1 VARDAV
7 RAAQGEPAGD
17 AEVPVEPGVQRPGTP
32 GSPRTAPPPSAP
44 GAATSAGG
52 LSRAQDQLGA
62 EAYQV
67 VGSAPAEDTLR
78 AARDRAREQGAPE
91 VRTLAVQDDP
101 VPALVNAAAEHGA
114 DLLVVG
120 NRGLRSLA
128 GRILGSVPADIARKA
143 GLDVLIVH
151 TT

>member
-1 VARDAV
+1 MASYQTVLVGTDGSESSFAAV
-7 RAAQGEPAGD
+7 
-17 AEVPVEPGVQRPGTP
+17 
-32 GSPRTAPPPSAP
+32 
-44 GAATSAGG
+44 TSAARLAAACEAELVIACAYLPMRGPE
-52 LSRAQDQLGA
+52 LAVAQDQLGP

-78 AARDRAREQGAPE
+78 TARDRALAEGAVD
-91 VRTLAVQDDP
+91 VRSVAVQDEP
-101 VPALVNAAAEHGA
+101 VAALVRIAQECSA
-114 DLLVVG
+114 DLVVVG

>member
-1 VARDAV
+1 MVAYRTVMVGTDGSESSFVAV
-7 RAAQGEPAGD
+7 E
-17 AEVPVEPGVQRPGTP
+17 
-32 GSPRTAPPPSAP
+32 
-44 GAATSAGG
+44 GAARLAAVCGAELVIACAYLPMRG
-52 LSRAQDQLGA
+52 PELALAQDQLGA

-78 AARDRAREQGAPE
+78 TARDRARAQGAAN
-91 VRTLAVQDDP
+91 VRSVAVQDEP
-101 VPALVNAAAEHGA
+101 VAALVRVARECSA

-143 GLDVLIVH
+143 DLDVLIVH

>member
-1 VARDAV
+1 MPYRTVLVGTDGSESSFAAVASAARLAV
-7 RAAQGEPAGD
+7 ACRARLVIACAYSPM
-17 AEVPVEPGVQRPGTP
+17 RGTDLDVAKD
-32 GSPRTAPPPSAP
+32 R
-44 GAATSAGG
+44 
-52 LSRAQDQLGA
+52 LGA

-67 VGSAPAEDTLR
+67 VGSAPAEGTLR
-78 AARDRAREQGAPE
+78 VARDKARDEGAKD
-91 VRTLAVQDDP
+91 VRTVAVEDKP
-101 VPALVNAAAEHGA
+101 VAALEQVAQEYAA
-114 DLLVVG
+114 DLIVVG

>member
-1 VARDAV
+1 MAAYRTVLVGTDGSESSFAAV
-7 RAAQGEPAGD
+7 ERAARLAAACG
-17 AEVPVEPGVQRPGTP
+17 AELVVACAYTP
-32 GSPRTAPPPSAP
+32 LRGPELDLAK
-44 GAATSAGG
+44 
-52 LSRAQDQLGA
+52 DQLGA

-78 AARDRAREQGAPE
+78 IARDRARAQKAAR
-91 VRTLAVQDDP
+91 VRTVAVRDEP
-101 VPALVNAAAEHGA
+101 VAALVRVAQECSA

-128 GRILGSVPADIARKA
+128 GRILGSVPADVARKA
-143 GLDVLIVH
+143 GVDVLIVH

>member
-1 VARDAV
+1 MSSYRVVMVGTDGSASSFAAV
-7 RAAQGEPAGD
+7 E
-17 AEVPVEPGVQRPGTP
+17 
-32 GSPRTAPPPSAP
+32 
-44 GAATSAGG
+44 GAARLAAACGAELVVVCAYQPMHG
-52 LSRAQDQLGA
+52 PELSRAQDQLGA

-78 AARDRAREQGAPE
+78 AARDRAREQGVPE

>member
-1 VARDAV
+1 MTAYRTVMVGTDGSESSFAAV
-7 RAAQGEPAGD
+7 ETAAKLAAACA
-17 AEVPVEPGVQRPGTP
+17 AELVIACAYLPMRGPELAV
-32 GSPRTAPPPSAP
+32 
-44 GAATSAGG
+44 
-52 LSRAQDQLGA
+52 AQDQLGA

-67 VGSAPAEDTLR
+67 VGSAPAEDTLLT
-78 AARDRAREQGAPE
+78 AKDRARAQGAAN
-91 VRTLAVQDDP
+91 VRTVAVQGEP
-101 VPALVNAAAEHGA
+101 VAALVGIARKASA

-128 GRILGSVPADIARKA
+128 GRILGSVPADIARKS

>member
-1 VARDAV
+1 MVAYRTVVVGTDGSESSFAAV
-7 RAAQGEPAGD
+7 ESAARLAAACA
-17 AEVPVEPGVQRPGTP
+17 AELVIACAFVPLRGVE
-32 GSPRTAPPPSAP
+32 
-44 GAATSAGG
+44 
-52 LSRAQDQLGA
+52 LSVAQDQLGA

-78 AARDRAREQGAPE
+78 SATDRARAAGAE
-91 VRTLAVQDDP
+91 DVRSVAVQDEP
-101 VPALVNAAAEHGA
+101 VAALVRIAQECAA
-114 DLLVVG
+114 DLVVVG

>member
-1 VARDAV
+1 MTTIPYQTVLVGTDGSESSFAAV
-7 RAAQGEPAGD
+7 
-17 AEVPVEPGVQRPGTP
+17 
-32 GSPRTAPPPSAP
+32 
-44 GAATSAGG
+44 TSAARLAVACKARLVIACAYSPMRGTD
-52 LSRAQDQLGA
+52 LDVAKDRLGA

-67 VGSAPAEDTLR
+67 VGSAPAEGTLR
-78 AARDRAREQGAPE
+78 VARDKARDEGAE
-91 VRTLAVQDDP
+91 DVRTVAVEDKP
-101 VPALVNAAAEHGA
+101 VVALERIAQEYTA
-114 DLLVVG
+114 DLIVVG

>member
-1 VARDAV
+1 MSSYRVVMVGTDGSESSFAAV
-7 RAAQGEPAGD
+7 E
-17 AEVPVEPGVQRPGTP
+17 
-32 GSPRTAPPPSAP
+32 
-44 GAATSAGG
+44 GAARLAAVCRAELLIVCAYQPMRGPE
-52 LSRAQDQLGA
+52 LSRAQDQLGS

-67 VGSAPAEDTLR
+67 VGSAPAEETLR
-78 AARDRAREQGAPE
+78 AARERGLGQGVSE
-91 VRTLAVQDDP
+91 VRSLAVQDDP
-101 VPALVNAAAEHGA
+101 VPALVNAAREHAA

>member
-1 VARDAV
+1 MVGTDGSASSFAAV
-7 RAAQGEPAGD
+7 E
-17 AEVPVEPGVQRPGTP
+17 
-32 GSPRTAPPPSAP
+32 
-44 GAATSAGG
+44 GAARLAAACGAELVVVCAYQPMHG
-52 LSRAQDQLGA
+52 PELSRAQDQLGA

-120 NRGLRSLA
+120 NRGLRSLMRSA
-128 GRILGSVPADIARKA
+128 SWGPYPPTSRGKPVS
-143 GLDVLIVH
+143 
-151 TT
+151 TC

>member
-1 VARDAV
+1 MTAYQTVLVGTDGSESSFTAVASAARLAAACKAELVVVCAYSPMRDTELAV
-7 RAAQGEPAGD
+7 
-17 AEVPVEPGVQRPGTP
+17 
-32 GSPRTAPPPSAP
+32 
-44 GAATSAGG
+44 
-52 LSRAQDQLGA
+52 AQDQLGR

-78 AARDRAREQGAPE
+78 TAADRARAHGVAA
-91 VRTLAVQDDP
+91 VRSVAVQDEP
-101 VPALVNAAAEHGA
+101 VAALVRTARECAA
-114 DLLVVG
+114 DLVVVG

-128 GRILGSVPADIARKA
+128 GRILGSVPSEIARKA

>member
-1 VARDAV
+1 MIAYRTVMVGTDGSESSFAAVEKAARLAAV
-7 RAAQGEPAGD
+7 CG
-17 AEVPVEPGVQRPGTP
+17 AELVIACAY
-32 GSPRTAPPPSAP
+32 APMRGPELA
-44 GAATSAGG
+44 
-52 LSRAQDQLGA
+52 LAQDQLGS

-67 VGSAPAEDTLR
+67 MGSAPAEDTLR
-78 AARDRAREQGAPE
+78 IARDRARAQGATE
-91 VRTLAVQDDP
+91 IRSVAVQDEP
-101 VPALVNAAAEHGA
+101 VPALVRIARESSA

>member
-1 VARDAV
+1 MPYQTVLVGTDGSESSFAAV
-7 RAAQGEPAGD
+7 
-17 AEVPVEPGVQRPGTP
+17 
-32 GSPRTAPPPSAP
+32 
-44 GAATSAGG
+44 TSAARLAVACKARLVIACAYSPMRGTD
-52 LSRAQDQLGA
+52 LDVAKDRLGA

-67 VGSAPAEDTLR
+67 VGSAPAEGTLR
-78 AARDRAREQGAPE
+78 VAGDKARDEGAE
-91 VRTLAVQDDP
+91 DVRTVVVEDKPVAVLERIAQEY
-101 VPALVNAAAEHGA
+101 AA
-114 DLLVVG
+114 DLVVVG

>member
-1 VARDAV
+1 MSSYRVVMVGTDGSVSSFAAV
-7 RAAQGEPAGD
+7 E
-17 AEVPVEPGVQRPGTP
+17 
-32 GSPRTAPPPSAP
+32 
-44 GAATSAGG
+44 GAARLAAACGAELVVVCAYQPMHG
-52 LSRAQDQLGA
+52 PELSRAQDQLGA

-91 VRTLAVQDDP
+91 VRTLAAQDDP

>member
-1 VARDAV
+1 MIAYRTVMVGTDGSESSFAAV
-7 RAAQGEPAGD
+7 E
-17 AEVPVEPGVQRPGTP
+17 
-32 GSPRTAPPPSAP
+32 
-44 GAATSAGG
+44 GAARLAAVCKAELVIACAYLPMRGPE
-52 LSRAQDQLGA
+52 LALAQDQLGA

-78 AARDRAREQGAPE
+78 TARDRARAQGAVN
-91 VRTLAVQDDP
+91 VRSVAVQDEP
-101 VPALVNAAAEHGA
+101 VPALARIARECSA

-143 GLDVLIVH
+143 DLDVLIVH

>member
-1 VARDAV
+1 VVAYHTVMAGTDGSTSSLAAV
-7 RAAQGEPAGD
+7 ESAARLAAACGAGLVIVC
-17 AEVPVEPGVQRPGTP
+17 AYLPMRGRELAV
-32 GSPRTAPPPSAP
+32 
-44 GAATSAGG
+44 
-52 LSRAQDQLGA
+52 AQDQLGP

-78 AARDRAREQGAPE
+78 TAGDRARAQGAAD
-91 VRTLAVQDDP
+91 VRTVAVQDEP
-101 VPALVNAAAEHGA
+101 VPGLLRAARECGA

-128 GRILGSVPADIARKA
+128 GRILGSVPADMARKA
-143 GLDVLIVH
+143 EIDVLIVH

>member
-1 VARDAV
+1 MAAYRTVMVGTDGSESSLVA
-7 RAAQGEPAGD
+7 
-17 AEVPVEPGVQRPGTP
+17 VE
-32 GSPRTAPPPSAP
+32 
-44 GAATSAGG
+44 GAARLAAVCGAELVIACAYVPMRG
-52 LSRAQDQLGA
+52 PELALAQDQLGA

-78 AARDRAREQGAPE
+78 TAKGRALAQGAVN
-91 VRTLAVQDDP
+91 VRSVAVQDEP
-101 VPALVNAAAEHGA
+101 VAALVRIARECSA

-128 GRILGSVPADIARKA
+128 GRILGSVPADVARKA

>member
-1 VARDAV
+1 MNAYQTVLVGTDGSESSFAAV
-7 RAAQGEPAGD
+7 
-17 AEVPVEPGVQRPGTP
+17 
-32 GSPRTAPPPSAP
+32 
-44 GAATSAGG
+44 TSAARLAVACGARLVIACAYSPMRG
-52 LSRAQDQLGA
+52 PDLDVAKDRLGA

-78 AARDRAREQGAPE
+78 IARDRARNEGVKD
-91 VRTLAVQDDP
+91 VRSVALEDKP
-101 VPALVNAAAEHGA
+101 VAALERIAREHAA
-114 DLLVVG
+114 DLIVVG

>member
-1 VARDAV
+1 MTAYRTLLVGTDGSESSFAAVEAAARLAAV
-7 RAAQGEPAGD
+7 CGAELVITCAYAPMRGEELA
-17 AEVPVEPGVQRPGTP
+17 V
-32 GSPRTAPPPSAP
+32 
-44 GAATSAGG
+44 
-52 LSRAQDQLGA
+52 AQDQLGA

-67 VGSAPAEDTLR
+67 VGSAPAEDTLLT
-78 AARDRAREQGAPE
+78 ARDRARLQGAVE
-91 VRTLAVQDDP
+91 VRTVAVEGEP
-101 VPALVNAAAEHGA
+101 VPALVRTARKCSA

-128 GRILGSVPADIARKA
+128 GRILGSVPADVARKA

>member
-1 VARDAV
+1 MSSYRVVMVGTDGSESSFAAV
-7 RAAQGEPAGD
+7 E
-17 AEVPVEPGVQRPGTP
+17 
-32 GSPRTAPPPSAP
+32 
-44 GAATSAGG
+44 GAARLAAACGAELVVVCAYQPMHG
-52 LSRAQDQLGA
+52 PELSRAQDQLGA

-78 AARDRAREQGAPE
+78 VARDRARGQGVPE
-91 VRTLAVQDDP
+91 VRTFAVQDDP

>member
-1 VARDAV
+1 MVYRIVMVGTDGSESSFAAV
-7 RAAQGEPAGD
+7 E
-17 AEVPVEPGVQRPGTP
+17 
-32 GSPRTAPPPSAP
+32 
-44 GAATSAGG
+44 GAARLAAVCGAELVIACAYLPMRG
-52 LSRAQDQLGA
+52 PELALAQDQLGA

-67 VGSAPAEDTLR
+67 VGSAPAEETLR
-78 AARDRAREQGAPE
+78 TARDRARSQGAVN
-91 VRTLAVQDDP
+91 VRSVAVQDEP
-101 VPALVNAAAEHGA
+101 VAALVRVARECTA

-120 NRGLRSLA
+120 NRGLRSLT

>member
-1 VARDAV
+1 MGAYRTVMVGTDGSESSLAAV
-7 RAAQGEPAGD
+7 ERAARLAAD
-17 AEVPVEPGVQRPGTP
+17 CAAELVIACAYLPMRGHEL
-32 GSPRTAPPPSAP
+32 
-44 GAATSAGG
+44 AA
-52 LSRAQDQLGA
+52 AQDQLKA

-67 VGSAPAEDTLR
+67 VGSAPAEATLR
-78 AARDRAREQGAPE
+78 VAADRARAQGAGAIRTVAVEDEPVAALARTARE
-91 VRTLAVQDDP
+91 VS
-101 VPALVNAAAEHGA
+101 A

-143 GLDVLIVH
+143 PLDVLIVH

>member
-1 VARDAV
+1 MTAYQTVMVGTDGSESSFAAV
-7 RAAQGEPAGD
+7 E
-17 AEVPVEPGVQRPGTP
+17 
-32 GSPRTAPPPSAP
+32 
-44 GAATSAGG
+44 GAARLAAVCGAELVLVCAYVAMSGPELA
-52 LSRAQDQLGA
+52 RAQDQLGA

-67 VGSAPAEDTLR
+67 VGSAPAEDTLQS
-78 AARDRAREQGAPE
+78 ARDRARAQGVE
-91 VRTLAVQDDP
+91 RVRSLAVEDEP
-101 VPALVNAAAEHGA
+101 VAALARAARECSA

-143 GLDVLIVH
+143 PVDVLIVH

>member
-1 VARDAV
+1 MVAYRTVVVGTDGSESSLAAV
-7 RAAQGEPAGD
+7 E
-17 AEVPVEPGVQRPGTP
+17 
-32 GSPRTAPPPSAP
+32 
-44 GAATSAGG
+44 GAARLAAACGAELVIACAYVPMQG
-52 LSRAQDQLGA
+52 PELALAQDQLGA

-78 AARDRAREQGAPE
+78 TAKDRARVQGA
-91 VRTLAVQDDP
+91 VKMRSVAVQDEP
-101 VPALVNAAAEHGA
+101 VAALVRIARECSA

-128 GRILGSVPADIARKA
+128 GRILGSVPADVARKA